1 MLSDRMFALKQ
12 RFSNRV
18 IVGFKSADAV
28 ALTFDDGPDPH
39 FTPMVIDVLKKHGVR
54 ATFFVLGRQAE
65 LYPHV
70 LREIINSGSEIA
82 NHSYSHP
89 SFSLLSVA
97 ERLSELKNC
106 QRAIGK
112 SGKLLFRPP
121 HGHTSNR
128 TPLWASMLNF
138 ATINWSVD
146 SRDWADN
153 DSASILRMLT
163 EQVTPGSVIL
173 LHDRLESATDAR
185 LFDRHGTLT
194 ALDMFLEMRGASTSF
209 KTISEMIYLYEPVCE
224 NWDEHLDKTQLHVR
238 KTEQSTLVRN
248 LH

>member
-1 MLSDRMFALKQ
+1 MSSNRILALKQ

-18 IVGFKSADAV
+18 IVGFKSEDSV

-39 FTPMVIDVLKKHGVR
+39 FTPMVTDILRRHCAR

-65 LYPHV
+65 LYPHII
-70 LREIINSGSEIA
+70 REIIASGSEVA

-106 QRAIGK
+106 QRAIGR

-121 HGHTSNR
+121 HGHASSK
-128 TPLWASMLNF
+128 TPFWASMRNF

-146 SRDWADN
+146 SKDWEDN
-153 DSASILRMLT
+153 DHASILRMLT
-163 EQVTPGSVIL
+163 EYVTPGSVIL
-173 LHDRLESATDAR
+173 LHDRLESAADAR
-185 LFDRHGTLT
+185 LFDRRGMLT
-194 ALDMFLEMRGASTSF
+194 ALDIFLAQRKGSISFSTV
-209 KTISEMIYLYEPVCE
+209 SEMIAKCEPVCE
-224 NWDEHLDKTQLHVR
+224 NWDEQLDIAQLR
-238 KTEQSTLVRN
+238 RRQAEYSTLMRN
-248 LH
+248 SP